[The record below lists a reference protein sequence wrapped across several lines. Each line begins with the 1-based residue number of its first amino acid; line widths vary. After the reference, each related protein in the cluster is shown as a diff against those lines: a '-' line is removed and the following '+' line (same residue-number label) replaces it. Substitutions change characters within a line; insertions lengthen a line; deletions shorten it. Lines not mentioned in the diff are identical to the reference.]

1 MTSFRKRKL
10 CFTRQSEASECG
22 LACISMLA
30 DYFGM
35 PTSIQKIRNLFPSMS
50 AWATVNNLLSIL
62 SDLNFSGRAVQLEL
76 SELEKLQL
84 PAIIHWDMN
93 HFVVLE
99 KVDSRKCVIL
109 DPAAGRR
116 EYRIKDVDNRFTG
129 IAIEVSPRRPFS
141 PSRTKDR
148 TNFSDLFEIDRR
160 LVLFLAK
167 ILSVFL
173 LWNISSLF
181 MPVYILLTFD
191 MGLSNQD
198 LDWLL
203 ILALI
208 FLTVQISRAVF
219 GYIKDLYIVDLKC
232 RLGFDISN
240 NLFSHL
246 ISLPLDY
253 FEKRRVPDIVASI
266 DAVENVKRI
275 VASHA
280 LGGVSEAI
288 FCSIAFALL
297 LLISWELALIT
308 LCFAILVS
316 ATTVIRSK
324 FNQID
329 HVEKNKGRSAY
340 KRFLA
345 ETFANVESWKFDCKE
360 GKIFKHWQKSYSE
373 FLNTEGQGDEQKS
386 KQDFHYS
393 MLTGTE
399 FVITM
404 YVGAL
409 LVNGL
414 ELTTGQFFA
423 YILLKQQFFTSTNSL
438 SQSVTHCLEL
448 PNVLDCLH
456 DIASQESEFQTEM
469 INPFGGR
476 PSGELEANCLNYRYL
491 EKSDYVFKNVSFK
504 AKPGE
509 LVCISGKSGSG
520 KTTLLKLLAG
530 TIDPES
536 GTIHVGNEMLVD
548 FGKREFRQY
557 LSMSTHNSRLI
568 SGTVSEN
575 IANSSE
581 IAHSDDIV
589 QAAMLVELDEVI
601 MRLPMNYATPIGE
614 LYTTLSGGEIQRI
627 LLARAVYKKPIYM
640 FLDESFSN
648 IEINMAV
655 RILTRIKLK
664 GVTVLLISHTEELTE
679 QVADRCVEI
688 SATDKAEPLLIAG

>member
-1 MTSFRKRKL
+1 MTSFHKRKL

-50 AWATVNNLLSIL
+50 AGATVNNLLLIL
-62 SDLNFSGRAVQLEL
+62 SDLNLAGRAVRLEL
-76 SELEKLQL
+76 SELKKLQL

-129 IAIEVSPRRPFS
+129 IAIEVSARQVFS
-141 PSRTKDR
+141 GSRTNDR
-148 TNFSDLFEIDRR
+148 TSFSDLFEIDRKF
-160 LVLFLAK
+160 VLFLMK

-203 ILALI
+203 ILAII

-253 FEKRRVPDIVASI
+253 FQKRRVPDIVAAI

-275 VASHA
+275 IASHA
-280 LGGVSEAI
+280 LGAASEAI
-288 FCSIAFALL
+288 FCSIAFAVL
-297 LLISWELALIT
+297 LLISWKLALIT

-316 ATTVIRSK
+316 AITVIRSK

-329 HVEKNKGRSAY
+329 HVEKNRSRSAH
-340 KRFLA
+340 KRLLA

-360 GKIFKHWQKSYSE
+360 ASIFQHWQKSYSE
-373 FLNTEGQGDEQKS
+373 FLNTEGQGDQQKS
-386 KQDFHYS
+386 KQDFYYS
-393 MLTGTE
+393 LLTGTE
-399 FVITM
+399 FVVTM

-423 YILLKQQFFTSTNSL
+423 YILLKQQFFTSTNCL
-438 SQSVTHCLEL
+438 SQSVTHCSEL
-448 PNVLDCLH
+448 PNVLDSLH
-456 DIASQESEFQTEM
+456 DIASQESEFQTGV
-469 INPFGGR
+469 INPFGRR
-476 PSGELEANCLNYRYL
+476 PSGVLEANCLSYRFL
-491 EKSDYVFKNVSFK
+491 EKSDYVFKNVSFE
-504 AKPGE
+504 AMPGE

-530 TIDPES
+530 TIKPES
-536 GTIHVGNEMLVD
+536 GTIHVGNELLDD

-557 LSMSTHNSRLI
+557 LAMSTHSSRLI

-581 IAHSDDIV
+581 TVDSTGIV
-589 QAAMLVELDEVI
+589 HAAMLVELHEVI

-627 LLARAVYKKPIYM
+627 LLARAVYKDPIYM

-648 IEINMAV
+648 IEVSMAV
-655 RILTRIKLK
+655 RILTRIKIK
-664 GVTVLLISHTEELTE
+664 GVTVLLISHSEELTE
-679 QVADRCVEI
+679 KVADRSVKI
-688 SATDKAEPLLIAG
+688 FATDRAESLPIAG